1 MKFKHS
7 LNVLIDNFAVTYK
20 HLLYKLVIT
29 IIAMVLYALVITPFI
44 NAVTSSPDYVS
55 LVDGVKEFLKH
66 LVRGDGEIGSATEQ
80 IEKAFNALLN
90 LIGENRGNIILG
102 IVGLILVHTVE
113 KFCTGLGNYAMA
125 AIINDKMSLRAN
137 SPFFIT
143 LIKNLKEASLY
154 NLMYAPLSVLYD
166 VICYLGAYLLIF
178 RLIALIPFIGLS
190 LQIFLFITSVIMLV
204 SVKMT
209 FTADWLPSL
218 IRGKMG
224 QREAFAYTFGRKN
237 KKTFNVLSNFIVIV
251 LIIMAVN
258 VAAVICTFGAG
269 LLITI
274 PSSYAILICF
284 EFVNYYDREEL
295 KYFIDKNT
303 IIKPEKERTLTRE
316 EFFRGE

>member
-1 MKFKHS
+1 M
-7 LNVLIDNFAVTYK
+7 
-20 HLLYKLVIT
+20 
-29 IIAMVLYALVITPFI
+29 
-44 NAVTSSPDYVS
+44 
-55 LVDGVKEFLKH
+55 
-66 LVRGDGEIGSATEQ
+66 
-80 IEKAFNALLN
+80 
-90 LIGENRGNIILG
+90 
-102 IVGLILVHTVE
+102 HTVE

-166 VICYLGAYLLIF
+166 VVCYLGAYLLIF

-190 LQIFLFITSVIMLV
+190 LQIFLFITSVIILV

-224 QREAFAYTFGRKN
+224 QREAFAYTFGRRN

-258 VAAVICTFGAG
+258 VAAVLCTFGAG

>member
-218 IRGKMG
+218 IRGKMS

>member
-55 LVDGVKEFLKH
+55 LIDGVKEFLKH

-90 LIGENRGNIILG
+90 LITENRGNIILG

-166 VICYLGAYLLIF
+166 VVCYLGAYLLIF

-190 LQIFLFITSVIMLV
+190 LQIFLFITSVIILV

-224 QREAFAYTFGRKN
+224 QREAFAYTFGRRN

-258 VAAVICTFGAG
+258 VAAVLCTFGAG

>member
-55 LVDGVKEFLKH
+55 LIDGVKEFLKH

-90 LIGENRGNIILG
+90 LIAENRGNIILG

-113 KFCTGLGNYAMA
+113 KFCTVLGNYAMA

-166 VICYLGAYLLIF
+166 VVCYLGAYLLIF

-190 LQIFLFITSVIMLV
+190 LQIFLFITSVIILV

-224 QREAFAYTFGRKN
+224 QREAFAYTFGRRN

-258 VAAVICTFGAG
+258 VAAVLCTFGAG

>member
-55 LVDGVKEFLKH
+55 LIDGVKEFLKH

-90 LIGENRGNIILG
+90 LIAENRGNIILG

-166 VICYLGAYLLIF
+166 VVCYLGAYLLIF

-190 LQIFLFITSVIMLV
+190 LQIFLFITSVIILV

-224 QREAFAYTFGRKN
+224 QREAFAYTFGRRN

-258 VAAVICTFGAG
+258 VAAVLCTFGAG

-303 IIKPEKERTLTRE
+303 IIKPEKERALTRE

>member
-55 LVDGVKEFLKH
+55 LIDGVKEFLKH

-90 LIGENRGNIILG
+90 LIAENRGNIILG

-166 VICYLGAYLLIF
+166 VVCYLGAYLLIF

-190 LQIFLFITSVIMLV
+190 LQIFLFITSVIILV

-224 QREAFAYTFGRKN
+224 QREAFAYTFGRRN

-258 VAAVICTFGAG
+258 VAAVLCTFGAG

>member
-55 LVDGVKEFLKH
+55 LIDGVKEFLKH

-90 LIGENRGNIILG
+90 LIAENRGNIILG

-154 NLMYAPLSVLYD
+154 NLMYAPLSVL
-166 VICYLGAYLLIF
+166 
-178 RLIALIPFIGLS
+178 
-190 LQIFLFITSVIMLV
+190 
-204 SVKMT
+204 
-209 FTADWLPSL
+209 
-218 IRGKMG
+218 
-224 QREAFAYTFGRKN
+224 
-237 KKTFNVLSNFIVIV
+237 
-251 LIIMAVN
+251 
-258 VAAVICTFGAG
+258 
-269 LLITI
+269 
-274 PSSYAILICF
+274 
-284 EFVNYYDREEL
+284 
-295 KYFIDKNT
+295 
-303 IIKPEKERTLTRE
+303 
-316 EFFRGE
+316 

>member
-55 LVDGVKEFLKH
+55 LIDGVKEFLKH

-166 VICYLGAYLLIF
+166 VVCYLGAYLLIF

-190 LQIFLFITSVIMLV
+190 LQIFLFITSVIILV

-224 QREAFAYTFGRKN
+224 QREAFAYTFGRRN

-258 VAAVICTFGAG
+258 VAAVLCTFGAG

>member
-55 LVDGVKEFLKH
+55 LIDGVKEFLKH

-218 IRGKMG
+218 IRRKMS

>member
-29 IIAMVLYALVITPFI
+29 IIALVLYALVITPFI

-55 LVDGVKEFLKH
+55 LIDGVKEFLKH

-90 LIGENRGNIILG
+90 LIAENRGNIILG

-166 VICYLGAYLLIF
+166 VVCYLGAYLLIF

-190 LQIFLFITSVIMLV
+190 LQIFLFITSVIILV

-224 QREAFAYTFGRKN
+224 QREAFAYTFGRRN

-258 VAAVICTFGAG
+258 VAAVLCTFGAG